1 MRPYCLLSLLSLLY
15 RLIPPPSYIFDTF
28 SSSSM
33 GCSQT
38 LCLLLKDRRA
48 SVFSINRSSSA
59 RMWIKSAGDL
69 FTASARGCSLHALAR
84 SLPSRAVTL
93 SKQKGNKNVYEQA
106 TSSLNCISSF
116 SKEYNLFTNDSQS
129 NRSTKFLNDLFFPF
143 SVFIHWS
150 LEYACQSHSI
160 SHSDPSLLQ
169 HLLLTLVSST
179 CLLLR
184 AIPWCFCSVS
194 YW

>member
-1 MRPYCLLSLLSLLY
+1 
-15 RLIPPPSYIFDTF
+15 
-28 SSSSM
+28 M

-59 RMWIKSAGDL
+59 RMWIKPARDL
-69 FTASARGCSLHALAR
+69 FTASAMGCSLLALGR

-93 SKQKGNKNVYEQA
+93 SKLKGNKNVYGHA
-106 TSSLNCISSF
+106 TSFLNCFSPF
-116 SKEYNLFTNDSQS
+116 SKECNLFTNDSQS
-129 NRSTKFLNDLFFPF
+129 NHSTKFLNDLSFPF

-160 SHSDPSLLQ
+160 SHSNPSLLQ

-179 CLLLR
+179 WLLLR